1 MSRRP
6 KYPKPDANEREVIAE
21 LRESGFVV
29 IRTSPLKGNEDHN
42 PLDLFVG
49 KPSKG
54 WPWIQVELK
63 TDIYAGFTA
72 NEIAYLKKVGL
83 WPTPFN
89 QTWRI
94 PIVTATSADGIIT
107 AMKKLRRSCMA
118 QKGVESKSE

>member
-1 MSRRP
+1 MPRP
-6 KYPKPDANEREVIAE
+6 KHPRPDANENEVVAE

-29 IRTSPLKGNEDHN
+29 IRTSPLPGNEDDN

-54 WPWIQVELK
+54 WPFIQVELK
-63 TDIYAGFTA
+63 TDIYAEFTT

-83 WPTPFN
+83 WPNPFN

-94 PIVTATSADGIIT
+94 PIVAATSARGIVD
-107 AMKKLRRSCMA
+107 ALKKLRLA
-118 QKGVESKSE
+118 QRR